1 MLTLGMVFL
10 EMFLLEAVGGLRLF
24 LDVNTKNILTGNLTY
39 VVCLVL
45 WHLRD
50 VSNVTSCVINIIKWN
65 YDGAWLLL
73 KSFSKCQI
81 KTSLFWVCCGW
92 CCEMQRCN

>member
-39 VVCLVL
+39 VFCLVL

-50 VSNVTSCVINIIKWN
+50 VSNVTSCVINIIK
-65 YDGAWLLL
+65 
-73 KSFSKCQI
+73 
-81 KTSLFWVCCGW
+81 
-92 CCEMQRCN
+92 